1 MRTGLIAITLLACVQ
16 PARAQV
22 VLKLGTLAPQGSAW
36 HEILREMGRE
46 WEEASA
52 GAVKLKIYAGG
63 TQGGEGDMIR
73 KLGIGQLQAAALTN
87 VGMHDLIPLP
97 KALSTP
103 LFFAS
108 EAEADCALEAVR
120 PTIEGAL
127 HERGYAVIHW
137 SRLGALYLF
146 CDAPRRTPAEMAQA
160 RFFAQEGDN
169 AAADAWRAVGFRPVQ
184 LSATDLYP
192 ALATGMIEC
201 VPSLPVYVL
210 TAHLHEKARHMM
222 DLAWGHMYGATIV
235 RRDTWERIPADVRPR
250 LLEIAR
256 RRGAAADAEVR
267 RLNADALAAMQRQGL
282 TVTPVDAGPWR
293 EVMTKAH
300 TLLRGQVVPAPFY
313 DELVRVRATCRA
325 RAAGAPAR
333 P

>member
-1 MRTGLIAITLLACVQ
+1 MSLASA
-16 PARAQV
+16 PAPADPV

-46 WEEASA
+46 WEEASSA
-52 GAVKLKIYAGG
+52 TVRLKIYAGG

-87 VGMHDLIPLP
+87 VGMHDLVPEP

-108 EAEADCALEAVR
+108 EEEADCVLEGVR
-120 PTIEGAL
+120 PRIEAGLAA
-127 HERGYAVIHW
+127 RGFAVVHW

-146 CDAPRRTPAEMAQA
+146 CDAPRPTPAHMAEA
-160 RFFAQEGDN
+160 RFFAQEGDDH
-169 AAADAWRAVGFRPVQ
+169 AADAWRAAGFRPVQ

-210 TAHLHEKARHMM
+210 TARLHDKARHMM
-222 DLAWGHMYGATIV
+222 DLAWGHMYGATLV
-235 RRDTWERIPADVRPR
+235 RRDAWERIPPDLRTR
-250 LLEIAR
+250 LLASAR
-256 RRGAAADAEVR
+256 RRGEAADAEVR
-267 RLNADALAAMQRQGL
+267 RLNADALAAMKRQGL
-282 TVTPVDAGPWR
+282 AVTAVDPAPWR
-293 EVMTKAH
+293 AAMAKAH
-300 TLLRGQVVPAPFY
+300 PLLRGHVVPTPFY
-313 DELVRVRATCRA
+313 DELVRVREACRA
-325 RAAGAPAR
+325 GTAGAAR